1 MFLESIDLNILFLF
15 LDDILSL
22 DEVFEVFN
30 EMEFFGLGLLM
41 NVFLIMLL
49 IYVIDDL
56 FYFYNFDDLYQ
67 VFVDYVLSFDFCKL
81 FQSFNFGFLNG
92 FEILICGLVI
102 VVRRLCGLLLKLR
115 FDYLNFVF
123 VCFFNNVLIEMEDV
137 V

>member
-1 MFLESIDLNILFLF
+1 MEFGLDGDGRKMFLESIDLNILFLF

-56 FYFYNFDDLYQ
+56 FYFYNFDDLY
-67 VFVDYVLSFDFCKL
+67 
-81 FQSFNFGFLNG
+81 
-92 FEILICGLVI
+92 
-102 VVRRLCGLLLKLR
+102 
-115 FDYLNFVF
+115 
-123 VCFFNNVLIEMEDV
+123 
-137 V
+137 